1 MQPAMHLFASA
12 INLAVDFT
20 AFAQFGL
27 FAVFLILIKPLLFDP
42 LLKVYEAREKATD
55 GAKKEAQE
63 MDAQAGELLQK
74 YEAELAKVR
83 REAGLERERLR
94 ADAARMEA
102 SIMAAARAETATILE
117 EGKARIATEVAEL
130 RRELEAGKP
139 ELAARIAG
147 RILDREVA
155 R

>member
-1 MQPAMHLFASA
+1 MQPGMHLFASA
-12 INLAVDFT
+12 ISLAVDFT
-20 AFAQFGL
+20 AIAQVVLFGFFIVL
-27 FAVFLILIKPLLFDP
+27 LKPLLFDP

-55 GAKKEAQE
+55 GAKKEAQA

-83 REAGLERERLR
+83 RDAGLERERLR
-94 ADAARMEA
+94 AETARLEA
-102 SIMAAARAETATILE
+102 SIMAEARAETAKIIE
-117 EGKARIATEVAEL
+117 EGKARITAEVADL

-139 ELAARIAG
+139 DLAARIAS
-147 RILDREVA
+147 RILEREVA